1 MWLTATGEN
10 GDVLAFEAP
19 GEGEEKIIGRRVDT
33 DVVLP
38 NSSVSRRHARVLCA
52 GGQYFVEDLGSSLGT
67 FLNQLRVDVM
77 TPFAPGDELLIASY
91 VVRLSDH
98 PDGMPS
104 ARPAPSP
111 TGGASGT
118 DPLVSHIV
126 RQPWKL

>member
-10 GDVLAFEAP
+10 GDLLVFEAP

-67 FLNQLRVDVM
+67 FLNQQRVDVM

-111 TGGASGT
+111 TGS
-118 DPLVSHIV
+118 
-126 RQPWKL
+126 